1 MRIIMLAV
9 IALTALTSALWAS
22 DQAKDAHI
30 YDAFILSPQATSR
43 TADDSARPAV
53 FSNRRVPSLDDRDA
67 EPVCYQ
73 IRSYLMAQDDPES
86 DTTSFAGYST
96 CQMSSR
102 FATRHARRP
111 DKSAEPPQSGR

>member
-1 MRIIMLAV
+1 MRIIMLTV
-9 IALTALTSALWAS
+9 IALTALTSALWAA
-22 DQAKDAHI
+22 DQAKAANVSG
-30 YDAFILSPQATSR
+30 AFILSSEATSR

-53 FSNRRVPSLDDRDA
+53 FSNRRVPSLDDREA

-86 DTTSFAGYST
+86 DSTSFTGYST

-102 FATRHARRP
+102 FATRHARRTN
-111 DKSAEPPQSGR
+111 KSEEPRESER